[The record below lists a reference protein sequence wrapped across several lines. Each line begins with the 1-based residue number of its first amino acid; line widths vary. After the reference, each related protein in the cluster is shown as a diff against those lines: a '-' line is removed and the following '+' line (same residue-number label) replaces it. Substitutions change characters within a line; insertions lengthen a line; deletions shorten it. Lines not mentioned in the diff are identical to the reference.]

1 MKSCVLVV
9 EHDVFIRLD
18 VIDILEDAGFDVL
31 EAGNADEAI
40 RVLESRSAIDAVLT
54 DIEMP
59 GSMDGIRLAHV
70 VRDRWPP
77 VHLVVA
83 SGHDS
88 SEPASRPRSLPK
100 QAFPTARD
108 REGASC
114 VGANTERAERSQI
127 VTIRPDEFLA

>member
-9 EHDVFIRLD
+9 EDDVFIRLD

-40 RVLESRSAIDAVLT
+40 RVLESRSGIDAVLT

-83 SGHDS
+83 SGHELPPTSQLPDGARFLS
-88 SEPASRPRSLPK
+88 KPFRPREIAKAL
-100 QAFPTARD
+100 
-108 REGASC
+108 
-114 VGANTERAERSQI
+114 RA
-127 VTIRPDEFLA
+127 